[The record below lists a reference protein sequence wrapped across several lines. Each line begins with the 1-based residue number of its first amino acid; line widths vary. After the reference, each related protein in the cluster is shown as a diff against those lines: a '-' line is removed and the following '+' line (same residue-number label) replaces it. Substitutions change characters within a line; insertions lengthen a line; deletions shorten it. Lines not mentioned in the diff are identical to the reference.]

1 MLPSSVTSA
10 IGAATGTGSSSSS
23 SGVSVTGTLA
33 GAQQA
38 STNAQAG
45 AKSVMSYMP
54 YVIGGLII
62 LLIVIL
68 VPLYFLGYLTKK
80 KANTATVAA
89 LGGAVSNFESG
100 PSTEGFQVGGG
111 PQPSESESDL
121 TFVNAQPL
129 SIKDTGFEGPYPSG
143 VFDPASAT
151 AGALKAGF
159 RFLTLQIDYMDSDK
173 DATKFEKPK
182 VPTLLVRSASGSLLS
197 SNSGSIAEV
206 AQAIANIGFNPT
218 LPNSTKPIILYLHI
232 NRTPASPLSDPN
244 GYLSFLSQI
253 ATALAPLAPYHLGL
267 TPLGNFTR
275 QKVEGVLLTTP
286 LSSLD
291 GQVVVLS
298 NADTSLFRKEAS
310 SIQKYDPAQDLD
322 FWVNMRVYLDSDE
335 DSFGITELAD
345 DRNPPFAVL
354 VNMDR
359 ILALS
364 PAKQAAF
371 AKKSSSRY
379 VIAMPHRTD
388 NPAPEVLNTA
398 INTLGVNVVPI
409 DIFTD
414 TTEDILAITGKYS
427 NKSYKMKPLALR
439 NIV

>member
-10 IGAATGTGSSSSS
+10 IGAVTGTGSSSS
-23 SGVSVTGTLA
+23 SGVSVTDTIA

-54 YVIGGLII
+54 YAIGGLVL

-80 KANTATVAA
+80 KANTSTVAA
-89 LGGAVSNFESG
+89 LGGAVSSFQSG
-100 PSTEGFQVGGG
+100 PSTEGFQGG
-111 PQPSESESDL
+111 PPPSDTASDL
-121 TFVNAQPL
+121 TFINAQPL

-159 RFLTLQIDYMDSDK
+159 RFLTLQIDFMDSDK

-197 SNSGSIAEV
+197 SNSGSITEV

-218 LPNSTKPIILYLHI
+218 IPNSTKPIILYLHI

-253 ATALAPLAPYHLGL
+253 ATALAPLTPYHLGL

-291 GQVVVLS
+291 GQVVILS
-298 NADTSLFRKEAS
+298 NADTSLFRKESS
-310 SIQKYDPAQDLD
+310 SIQKYDPANDLD

-354 VNMDR
+354 VNLDR

-388 NPAPEVLNTA
+388 NPAPEVLNVA
-398 INTLGVNVVPI
+398 INTLGVNVVPV

-427 NKSYKMKPLALR
+427 NKSYNMKPLALR